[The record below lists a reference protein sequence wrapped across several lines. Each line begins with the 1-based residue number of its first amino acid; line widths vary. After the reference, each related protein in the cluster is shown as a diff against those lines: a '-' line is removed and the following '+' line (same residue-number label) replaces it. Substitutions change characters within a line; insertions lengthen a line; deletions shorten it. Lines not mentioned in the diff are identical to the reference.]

1 LTTNEA
7 VNKIRGEKGTKI
19 DLFIERPNSSGT
31 NEYIKK
37 EVVRDVINIPSVRG
51 NILNYNGHKL

>member
-19 DLFIERPNSSGT
+19 NLFIERPNSSGT

-51 NILNYNGHKL
+51 NILSYSGHKL